1 MRVYIAAPWV
11 RRPEAIAIGEQ
22 FKAAG
27 HELTSRWFYHETS
40 PGGDPMDATGLTS
53 PLSNIQHQA
62 NEDIAD
68 VRRADVL
75 VVLNLQKSEGK
86 AVETG
91 IAIAAGI
98 PVISVGPRSNI
109 FQALG
114 KEVATVE
121 EALDVL
127 CSYVVRMRPSAA

>member
-1 MRVYIAAPWV
+1 MKVYIAAPWV

-27 HELTSRWFYHETS
+27 HELTCRWFYHVTD
-40 PGGDPMDATGLTS
+40 GDPMDSTGVTCNPDS
-53 PLSNIQHQA
+53 IRFQA
-62 NEDIAD
+62 MADIAD
-68 VRRADVL
+68 VRAADAL

-91 IAIAAGI
+91 IAIAAGKL
-98 PVISVGPRSNI
+98 VISVGPRSNI

-114 KEVATVE
+114 QEVATVE
-121 EALDVL
+121 DALEYL
-127 CSYVVRMRPSAA
+127 RALQANRS

>member
-1 MRVYIAAPWV
+1 
-11 RRPEAIAIGEQ
+11 
-22 FKAAG
+22 
-27 HELTSRWFYHETS
+27 
-40 PGGDPMDATGLTS
+40 MDSTGVTCNQS
-53 PLSNIQHQA
+53 IIRDQA
-62 NEDIAD
+62 YQDIAD

-114 KEVATVE
+114 AEVATVE
-121 EALDVL
+121 DALLL
-127 CSYVVRMRPSAA
+127 CATLYR